1 MNIKPFSIFWGI
13 TLSLLFFT
21 ALGCGGGGGGGG
33 SDSGINPVGP
43 TSVITDTTTS
53 TGTQTN
59 TGTTTDTQTST
70 DTSTST
76 GSDTSTDTGTGTG
89 SSTDTGTGSS
99 TGTGT
104 GTGSSTGTGTGTGT
118 GSSTGTGTGTDT
130 STVTW
135 NNITNNP
142 QSIALLKGNWVN
154 HEEKQTINGINAT
167 RTWVNSL
174 GHGIPAIQFTELYSD
189 DEIIVKN
196 QDETL
201 SFTSSPLISNT
212 TYFMEEQVA
221 LDATQKWTTSAA
233 KPLTTYY
240 SLRDGESSFDVY
252 ILTSYI
258 DPDEKDPPEYSAFHY
273 VVQHRVDGAGQAY
286 LKLTPTE
293 LNAVANP
300 ETNEYYLILK
310 KID

>member
-1 MNIKPFSIFWGI
+1 M
-13 TLSLLFFT
+13 
-21 ALGCGGGGGGGG
+21 
-33 SDSGINPVGP
+33 
-43 TSVITDTTTS
+43 
-53 TGTQTN
+53 
-59 TGTTTDTQTST
+59 
-70 DTSTST
+70 
-76 GSDTSTDTGTGTG
+76 
-89 SSTDTGTGSS
+89 
-99 TGTGT
+99 
-104 GTGSSTGTGTGTGT
+104 
-118 GSSTGTGTGTDT
+118 
-130 STVTW
+130 
-135 NNITNNP
+135 
-142 QSIALLKGNWVN
+142 ALLKGNWEN
-154 HEEKQTINGINAT
+154 HEEKQTIDGANAT
-167 RTWVNSL
+167 RAWVNKL
-174 GHGIPAIQFTELYSD
+174 GHGIPAIQFTNVYSD
-189 DEIIVKN
+189 DEILVKN